1 MPLPAFILPAVKSF
15 VLSKGLNTLF
25 GGGAKRNYTEQERQE
40 FMGQDSAIRASML
53 SQGLAQPVAGTAGT
67 RATNFSNVPAVQGAG
82 GIGGIPTRQSA
93 GLGGDAAMQ
102 LSARAY
108 QDMLRR
114 QMGMEISNI
123 NREFGA
129 AGRFTSGQR
138 LSAIQEAQQGGRQ
151 AFSDAFA
158 KMALQKYLSGEDIAS
173 RERIAAAQLEAAGG
187 QGRTQLTGDIMQ
199 SLALIFASN
208 PEWLGKAYG
217 GIKSGASAI
226 GGFFAGGD
234 EEYDMRNKYPEFY

>member
-1 MPLPAFILPAVKSF
+1 MADPLSIYALYQAGAGKFKS
-15 VLSKGLNTLF
+15 GLETGRKF
-25 GGGAKRNYTEQERQE
+25 QEIESR
-40 FMGQDSAIRASML
+40 G
-53 SQGLAQPVAGTAGT
+53 V
-67 RATNFSNVPAVQGAG
+67 NVPWWQKYNPIAG
-82 GIGGIPTRQSA
+82 PWIARAKEARTRPDIPTRQSA

-114 QMGMEISNI
+114 QMGMEVSNI

-158 KMALQKYLSGEDIAS
+158 RMALQRYLGEQDIGS
-173 RERIAAAQLEAAGG
+173 RERIAQAQLEAAGG
-187 QGRTQLTGDIMQ
+187 QGRTQLTGSILQ

-208 PEWLGKAYG
+208 PELFGKVGG

-226 GGFFAGGD
+226 GGFFGGGGED
-234 EEYDMRNKYPEFY
+234 ELRRRELYGPGF